1 VQASRDDEFFP
12 SILGVEDCHCI
23 AWGEVRSFI
32 DDMTSMDC
40 LTSVFPLPQYPMN
53 PQLTTPDEFIPD
65 FPSPMSDTVVL
76 QPQSLV
82 GHLGQTFYQE
92 LDDAIANS
100 SHIIIDLLWIE
111 TWEIETLTSLVNA
124 FLKAQSH
131 GNPLT
136 FLGMDPA
143 TRRKFDHG
151 VQQGYQTDRMGSYG
165 IFAPDFEAFLEQH
178 HQVKSAAALR

>member
-1 VQASRDDEFFP
+1 MNQQ
-12 SILGVEDCHCI
+12 I
-23 AWGEVRSFI
+23 ATLSEV
-32 DDMTSMDC
+32 
-40 LTSVFPLPQYPMN
+40 
-53 PQLTTPDEFIPD
+53 IPD
-65 FPSPMSDTVVL
+65 SSSPMPNTVVL

-82 GHLGQTFYQE
+82 GHTGQTFYQT
-92 LDDAIANS
+92 LDGAIADS

-111 TWEIETLTSLVNA
+111 SWDAETLKSLVKA

-136 FLGMDPA
+136 FLGMDPV

-151 VQQGYQTDRMGSYG
+151 VQEGHQTDRTGSYG